1 MDDLKNKYEIRY
13 LEGKIRNK
21 KIFILEDLLQY
32 EMEQTNVLIGE
43 LGIKDSG
50 NVTDNIMN
58 LNIVVNKKQLYPK
71 LLSIILQ
78 DQEGE
83 KYPEEFFSKCIAK
96 DLEKPAQDFFDGE
109 GSSMISG
116 LTGIVLS
123 PLLKLMQ
130 QNS

>member
-1 MDDLKNKYEIRY
+1 MDELKNKYEIRY
-13 LEGKIRNK
+13 LEGKKKNK
-21 KIFILEDLLQY
+21 KIFLLEDLLQC
-32 EMEQTNVLIGE
+32 EMEQVNILIGE
-43 LGIKDSG
+43 LGINDSG

-58 LNIVVNKKQLYPK
+58 LNIVVNKKKLYPK

-78 DQEGE
+78 DESGE
-83 KYPEEFFSKCIAK
+83 KYPEDFFSKCVAK
-96 DLEKPAQDFFDGE
+96 DLEKPALDFFDGE

-130 QNS
+130 QNN